1 MNRNLSF
8 LIKPASADCNL
19 YCDYCFYR
27 KTAATYAETPVHRMG
42 LDTLGTLAR
51 KAYEYSPQ
59 AAGYAF
65 QGGEPMLM
73 GIDFYERALEIQEEY
88 RKAGQIVSNTIQTNA
103 ILIDDRWAKF
113 FADHQFLVGVSLDGP
128 QELHDLHRF
137 TRKGDSVHGLVMD
150 ACRRL
155 ETHGAE
161 FNILTV
167 VNNDTV
173 HHPDEIYRF
182 LVENGFHYLQFISCL
197 EADDG
202 VVAPFSVEPETYGRF
217 LCRLFDE
224 WFRDG
229 YPYVSIRLFDNLLQH
244 RVGQIPECCMYRE
257 ECGGYLVVEY
267 NGDLYPCD
275 FFVTGDWLLGN
286 ITRDDIGR
294 VAESEKFKE
303 FTTLR
308 QRPRA
313 ECAACPELKFCHRGC
328 VKSRFLP
335 GMDYSALDYLCRSY
349 KMFFDYTRER
359 YDFLAWD
366 IVRRHRGEP
375 APAIPGRND
384 PCFCGSG
391 RKYKKCCEP
400 FGYILKK

>member
-1 MNRNLSF
+1 MNRNVSY

-19 YCDYCFYR
+19 FCDYCFYR
-27 KTAATYAETPVHRMG
+27 KTAATYAETPVHRMS
-42 LDTLGTLAR
+42 LDTFRTLAR
-51 KAYEYSPQ
+51 KAYEYFPQ

-73 GIDFYERALEIQEEY
+73 GLEFYERALEIQEEF
-88 RKAGQIVSNTIQTNA
+88 RRTGQTVSNTIQTNA
-103 ILIDDRWAKF
+103 ILIDERWAKF
-113 FADHQFLVGVSLDGP
+113 FAENQFLVGVSLDGP
-128 QELHDLHRF
+128 KELHDLHRF
-137 TRKGDSVHGLVMD
+137 TRSGASVHSLVMD

-155 ETHGAE
+155 EAHGAE

-173 HHPDEIYRF
+173 RHPEEIYRF

-197 EADDG
+197 EADEAG
-202 VVAPFSVEPETYGRF
+202 VAPFSVEPETYGRF

-275 FFVTGDWLLGN
+275 FFVTGEWLLGN
-286 ITRDDIGR
+286 ILRDDIGGI
-294 VAESEKFKE
+294 VESEKFRE
-303 FTTLR
+303 FTVLR
-308 QRPRA
+308 QRPRE
-313 ECAACPELKFCHRGC
+313 ECANCPELGFCHRGC
-328 VKSRFLP
+328 VKSRYLP
-335 GMDYSALDYLCRSY
+335 GMNYDALDYLCRAY
-349 KMFFDYTRER
+349 RMFFDYSRER

-391 RKYKKCCEP
+391 RKFKKCCEP
-400 FGYILKK
+400 WSFLLKK